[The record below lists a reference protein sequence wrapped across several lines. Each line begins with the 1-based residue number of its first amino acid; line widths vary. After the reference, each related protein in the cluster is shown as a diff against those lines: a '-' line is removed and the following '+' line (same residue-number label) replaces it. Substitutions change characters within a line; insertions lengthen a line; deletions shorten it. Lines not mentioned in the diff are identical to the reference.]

1 MLRVW
6 FNECWLVFA
15 FVLLYVVEAKGD
27 DFEDDV
33 NEDFFP
39 VRILVDRCRFLFLHC
54 FVVL

>member
-1 MLRVW
+1 M
-6 FNECWLVFA
+6 LVFL
-15 FVLLYVVEAKGD
+15 VLLYMIEAKGD

-39 VRILVDRCRFLFLHC
+39 VRILLFVRRIQCNFAHD

>member
-1 MLRVW
+1 M
-6 FNECWLVFA
+6 LVFL
-15 FVLLYVVEAKGD
+15 VLLNVVEAEGE

>member
-1 MLRVW
+1 MDFLATRAR
-6 FNECWLVFA
+6 LLL
-15 FVLLYVVEAKGD
+15 VLLYVVEAKGD